1 MDEWEILQSAAV
13 FPVFGLN
20 LQENGLE
27 D

>member
-1 MDEWEILQSAAV
+1 MDEWEFLQSAAV